1 LARRIGALVVAEGV
15 ETRDEA
21 LHCVECGAD
30 MLQGYFFSKPQPI
43 IPPGHGEYLGIL
55 ASAVT
60 KEYRERRLAKE
71 KARTARY
78 TTYHHIA
85 DRLVSKMNKTQVQD
99 FGTKLA
105 ALIHHAPFVE
115 ALYVLDDT
123 GTQVSHLITQAGQAD
138 RFASTL
144 FRPTEDGVDHSM
156 KDYFYILWASGNRY
170 ISEPYVS
177 LASGRLCVTL
187 STPFKD
193 AKGRFYILC
202 MDIRAEAH

>member
-1 LARRIGALVVAEGV
+1 
-15 ETRDEA
+15 
-21 LHCVECGAD
+21 
-30 MLQGYFFSKPQPI
+30 
-43 IPPGHGEYLGIL
+43 
-55 ASAVT
+55 VT

-144 FRPTEDGVDHSM
+144 SDRPRMG
-156 KDYFYILWASGNRY
+156 
-170 ISEPYVS
+170 
-177 LASGRLCVTL
+177 
-187 STPFKD
+187 ST
-193 AKGRFYILC
+193 
-202 MDIRAEAH
+202 IR